1 MACLVPYGVLTASN
15 GLRTQFY
22 SPGGFGQIWNF
33 LIKRS
38 GVRHRKSYQT
48 RHTYACWML
57 SAGANPSFIA
67 TQMGHVSSQMV
78 HSVYGAWMSENSDD
92 QIKLLNERLA
102 VAPYV
107 PQVINGK

>member
-1 MACLVPYGVLTASN
+1 MTQSVDVEVSTREYGRKRVDSCTFVFQPSVTACN
-15 GLRTQFY
+15 GLKTQFY
-22 SPGGFGQIWNF
+22 SPGGFGQIWKF

-78 HSVYGAWMSENSDD
+78 HSVYGAWMSENS
-92 QIKLLNERLA
+92 NE
-102 VAPYV
+102 
-107 PQVINGK
+107 Q